1 MERCVQQLFSC
12 LSLYLLLSC
21 DAYGTS
27 SAAGD
32 LKTSWYSA
40 RIADPA
46 VSVQDRLQAYD
57 SLIHI
62 EDLSGNDSMVVELL
76 IEKSNILDKKGSYT
90 ESLLCK
96 QRALVLMDSLQ
107 ETSHTRF
114 AIRYQS
120 LFDMARMAINT
131 GFYEQASTCL

>member
-1 MERCVQQLFSC
+1 MKRSLILFLC
-12 LSLYLLLSC
+12 LSFLNLYQIQATKSTSHNLLGKS
-21 DAYGTS
+21 YYQS
-27 SAAGD
+27 
-32 LKTSWYSA
+32 
-40 RIADPA
+40 RIANLSI
-46 VSVQDRLQAYD
+46 SVKERLQAYD

-120 LFDMARMAINT
+120 LFDMARMAMLDA
-131 GFYEQASTCL
+131 YAPE